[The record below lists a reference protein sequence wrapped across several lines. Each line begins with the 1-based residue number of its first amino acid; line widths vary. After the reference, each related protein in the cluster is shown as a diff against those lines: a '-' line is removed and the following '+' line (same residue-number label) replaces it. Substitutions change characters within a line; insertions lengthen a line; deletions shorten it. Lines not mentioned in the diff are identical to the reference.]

1 MHVPACQGTS
11 HQCPSCPQLCRSP
24 HPDRPY
30 PAIPWVGL
38 WIWTRVESSL
48 GWFCAQ
54 LDCTQLA
61 ALDRPGEGAKLA
73 AVVTS
78 CQSDPS
84 LPFAGLEDTK
94 DLVLKF
100 TFNPKDGIDNP
111 ALSLAEDTDRDN
123 EGQPRFYLLSRSPSE
138 IFGFYLRTEL
148 GHPGHVIRQLEAG
161 GPAQRQGLK
170 DGDRL
175 LQVNGED
182 VDSMEHLRV
191 VQKIKASGT
200 RVSVTVLDGST
211 YKVAK
216 TLGRDVGAMLP
227 GIARPRLC
235 YITKDKS
242 GFGFSVSAP
251 EGVKGTFRLSVVHD
265 GPADRAG
272 VPDGSWLLELNGAS
286 VKNCSYAQLSRK
298 LKQSGGQVTLLVLDA
313 ADEELCRRRGL
324 RVTAAMA
331 DASRLPFR
339 VRKLHMVKG
348 PKGYGFLLQEEPG
361 CSTGIGQFLREVD
374 VGLPAER
381 AGMREGDRLLAVN
394 GKSVEELDHQQ
405 IVLLIR
411 ASGPQVTL
419 LVIDAQGNA
428 FFNAIGLS
436 PLLFYE
442 DQDAASGAHASS
454 PGLPH
459 TPCHNPHAGGPQD
472 ITSQRAVP
480 CRHHRGRAQRR

>member
-1 MHVPACQGTS
+1 QETLS
-11 HQCPSCPQLCRSP
+11 SP
-24 HPDRPY
+24 GHHLLAWLR
-30 PAIPWVGL
+30 
-38 WIWTRVESSL
+38 SL
-48 GWFCAQ
+48 GPRWVV
-54 LDCTQLA
+54 
-61 ALDRPGEGAKLA
+61 GA
-73 AVVTS
+73 
-78 CQSDPS
+78 
-84 LPFAGLEDTK
+84 G
-94 DLVLKF
+94 
-100 TFNPKDGIDNP
+100 
-111 ALSLAEDTDRDN
+111 R
-123 EGQPRFYLLSRSPSE
+123 PRFYLLSRSPSE

-182 VDSMEHLRV
+182 VDRAPWQV

-348 PKGYGFLLQEEPG
+348 PKGYGFLLQEEA
-361 CSTGIGQFLREVD
+361 GIQGQPGQFLREVD

-428 FFNAIGLS
+428 FFNAVRLS

-472 ITSQRAVP
+472 ITTQVIAPDRGSSRTVPSPAPPGPSESVDAQGSLQPSRACCAPGRPPPRSSTSQMRASAWQRSYMGSWSVP
-480 CRHHRGRAQRR
+480 PCPQSAPPVTWHGSCPHCPPRPGAYPGAS

>member
-1 MHVPACQGTS
+1 MKQTG
-11 HQCPSCPQLCRSP
+11 
-24 HPDRPY
+24 
-30 PAIPWVGL
+30 
-38 WIWTRVESSL
+38 
-48 GWFCAQ
+48 
-54 LDCTQLA
+54 
-61 ALDRPGEGAKLA
+61 
-73 AVVTS
+73 
-78 CQSDPS
+78 
-84 LPFAGLEDTK
+84 GLEDTK
-94 DLVLKF
+94 DLILKF

-111 ALSLAEDTDRDN
+111 ALSLAEDTDRDS

-138 IFGFYLRTEL
+138 IFGFYLHTEL
-148 GHPGHVIRQLEAG
+148 GHTGHVIRQLEPG
-161 GPAQRQGLK
+161 GLAQLQGLQ

-200 RVSVTVLDGST
+200 QVSVTVLDGNT
-211 YKVAK
+211 YEVAK
-216 TLGRDVGAMLP
+216 ALGRDVGAMLP
-227 GIARPRLC
+227 GIARPLLC

-242 GFGFSVSAP
+242 SFGFSVSAP
-251 EGVKGTFRLSVVHD
+251 EGVRGTFRLSVVHD

-272 VPDGSWLLELNGAS
+272 VPDGCWLLELNGAS
-286 VKNCSYAQLSRK
+286 VKNCSYTQLSRK
-298 LKQSGGQVTLLVLDA
+298 LKQSGSQVTLLVLDA
-313 ADEELCRRRGL
+313 ADEELCRHRGL

-348 PKGYGFLLQEEPG
+348 PKGYGFLLQEEPS
-361 CSTGIGQFLREVD
+361 CTMGIGQFLREVD

-394 GKSVEELDHQQ
+394 GKGVEELDHQQ

-442 DQDAASGAHASS
+442 DQDTASGTHASS

-459 TPCHNPHAGGPQD
+459 TPCRHHAGGPQD
-472 ITSQRAVP
+472 IIDEPESCTTQAVLGAVGDAVTP
-480 CRHHRGRAQRR
+480 VRGRKVEQQVAESSPQVMLPEGEQGRCHSSWDPNLVAAAECTHAGEAAAGTMTLLGSGQASPWEGPKEMSQSL